1 MSIEYETRVTR
12 LTVNV
17 IGDPI
22 FSEQATH
29 IELTDNAAGE
39 FVRVTQDTD
48 DAKDGR
54 IDITAEEWPHIKTAI
69 EQLLPT
75 LGNA

>member
-1 MSIEYETRVTR
+1 MNWEYETRVTR

-17 IGDPI
+17 VGDPI

-29 IELTDNAAGE
+29 IELIDNAAGE
-39 FVRVTQDTD
+39 HVRVTQDTD
-48 DAKDGR
+48 DAKAGR
-54 IDITAEEWPHIKTAI
+54 IHIAAEEWPHIKAAI